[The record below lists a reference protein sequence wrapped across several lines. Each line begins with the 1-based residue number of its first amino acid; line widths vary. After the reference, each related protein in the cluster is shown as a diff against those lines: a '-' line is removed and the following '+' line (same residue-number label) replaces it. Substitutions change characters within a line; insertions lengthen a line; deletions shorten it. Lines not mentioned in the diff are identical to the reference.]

1 MLNVDKYKVKIEDLN
16 CKNVLDKIDFKTT
29 EEITP
34 IREII
39 GQNRAVQA
47 IEFGLKMK
55 QKNSG
60 LEILRIIAMFF
71 IVLSHS
77 CFHGEYMELEVS
89 NITYVYPDDNF
100 EICGLEFQVFSA
112 YDENEIELIEQR

>member
-1 MLNVDKYKVKIEDLN
+1 MLDLDKYKVSIEDLK
-16 CKNVLDKIDFKTT
+16 CKNALDNIDFKTT

-55 QKNSG
+55 QRVTS
-60 LEILRIIAMFF
+60 
-71 IVLSHS
+71 
-77 CFHGEYMELEVS
+77 
-89 NITYVYPDDNF
+89 
-100 EICGLEFQVFSA
+100 Q
-112 YDENEIELIEQR
+112 

>member
-1 MLNVDKYKVKIEDLN
+1 MLDLDKYKVSIEDLK
-16 CKNVLDKIDFKTT
+16 CKNALDNIDFKTT

-55 QKNSG
+55 QKGYNIYVAGASG
-60 LEILRIIAMFF
+60 IGRT
-71 IVLSHS
+71 S
-77 CFHGEYMELEVS
+77 Y
-89 NITYVYPDDNF
+89 TYN
-100 EICGLEFQVFSA
+100 
-112 YDENEIELIEQR
+112 LIEKNFKSNDNLKDWVYVNNFKNTNEPIASPPFPANAILA